1 MWKVQKLQNIIWDRI
16 NDSALAS
23 NIAGSRKKR
32 LCVTLCIVL
41 GYWKHLF
48 SIDTACSMQ
57 AAWKSLLSS
66 VLIWTNWCHWL
77 GHKEVALRHRAL
89 LGAATH
95 AVWLCLYPC
104 SCCRAAMSLLPCAW
118 LSRQAAY
125 CSKHHMVTRCGNGT
139 AAVLGWEE
147 GLGERVR
154 SVALV
159 GFEVWERS
167 SMFLC
172 SLDW

>member
-89 LGAATH
+89 LGAATC
-95 AVWLCLYPC
+95 AAWLSSCPC
-104 SCCRAAMSLLPCAW
+104 PCCTVAMSLLPCAW
-118 LSRQAAY
+118 LSRKQPTVPNTMWSHGVGMALLQ
-125 CSKHHMVTRCGNGT
+125 CWDEIK
-139 AAVLGWEE
+139 VLVKEWEQ
-147 GLGERVR
+147 
-154 SVALV
+154 
-159 GFEVWERS
+159 
-167 SMFLC
+167 
-172 SLDW
+172 